1 MLASILLLSTLSQAA
16 PAPAKPA
23 DDFQPD
29 PAWKPLG
36 KALWFDPRDRK
47 LVLRAEV
54 CLTEGGLEH
63 LLCLE
68 RTKEHESVLSTAA
81 APRQIHAGLILAG
94 ALPGHPVRFRPKF
107 EAPAGDPV
115 TLDVEWVEKGKS
127 QHVNAKELVKDE
139 KTGKVLDRD
148 WVFAGSDLFEDPET
162 KRVIYAA
169 DGGDLFTVSN
179 FAASILDLPIRSS
192 ADDADRGF
200 VANTSKIPPRGTRVT
215 LTLRAAPKP
224 KP

>member
-1 MLASILLLSTLSQAA
+1 MIAPLLLLSVLAQAA
-16 PAPAKPA
+16 PEPAKPA
-23 DDFQPD
+23 DDFKPD

-36 KALWFDPRDRK
+36 KALWLDPRDRK

-68 RTKEHESVLSTAA
+68 RTKEHESVLATAA
-81 APRQIHAGLILAG
+81 DPRQIHAGLILAG
-94 ALPGHPVRFRPKF
+94 ANPGHPVRFRPKF
-107 EAPAGDPV
+107 EPPAGDV
-115 TLDVEWVEKGKS
+115 VAIDVAWVDKGKEK
-127 QHVNAKELVKDE
+127 HIDAKELVKDE
-139 KTGKVLDRD
+139 KTGKPLDRD
-148 WVFAGSDLFEDPET
+148 WVFAGSDLFRDPDT
-162 KRVIYAA
+162 GRVIYAA

-179 FAASILDLPIRSS
+179 FAAAILDLPIRSS

-200 VANTSKIPPRGTRVT
+200 LAHTANIPPRGTRVT
-215 LTLRAAPKP
+215 LTLRPAPKP